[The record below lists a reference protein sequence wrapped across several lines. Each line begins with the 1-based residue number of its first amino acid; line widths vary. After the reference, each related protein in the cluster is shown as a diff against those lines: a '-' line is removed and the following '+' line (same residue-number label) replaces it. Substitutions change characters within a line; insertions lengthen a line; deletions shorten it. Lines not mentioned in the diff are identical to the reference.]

1 MQSRCDLP
9 TELKALVAR
18 LNEILATGGIEHG
31 IVQIETSDGSAFLFF
46 HPNIALGVVEVPT
59 IKRPYRPREQL
70 TRTEIIKL
78 LEKKGVTE
86 IEGKPLIDCYT
97 YELLKVA
104 NRWKLSKVRYR

>member
-1 MQSRCDLP
+1 MP
-9 TELKALVAR
+9 TV
-18 LNEILATGGIEHG
+18 
-31 IVQIETSDGSAFLFF
+31 
-46 HPNIALGVVEVPT
+46 
-59 IKRPYRPREQL
+59 KRPYRPREQL